1 MEKMKLSQ
9 LKPPNMIF
17 LMKGFLAWLLTLP
30 RTVLRAFVGKD
41 DAIQL
46 STPKI
51 ALKTDFRRGD
61 RVIDR
66 DKHKGKII
74 KCYRSIKDNE
84 LKAVTILW
92 DKPKNGEKLTLL
104 VPISELSKLPS

>member
-1 MEKMKLSQ
+1 
-9 LKPPNMIF
+9 
-17 LMKGFLAWLLTLP
+17 MKGFIAWFSTLP
-30 RTVLRAFVGKD
+30 RSVFRAVLRKD
-41 DAIQL
+41 DDIQL
-46 STPKI
+46 STPKT

-84 LKAVTILW
+84 LKAVSILW
-92 DKPKNGEKLTLL
+92 DKPKDGEKLTLL
-104 VPISELSKLPS
+104 VPISELTKLPS